1 MLDFANCI
9 DEHGP
14 IDILGEG
21 QQVVMA
27 TCGECRE
34 SFSRATRAC
43 PACGWEIPKQEIERL
58 EIVERERRMHS
69 DKASKKSILSDEPQT
84 LKVDTVYVA
93 RHVKPGSPDSL
104 RVQYRCGAGM
114 YREWICLDHEGFAG
128 VKAKKWIR
136 ERRLTEFTVSE
147 ALNNMF
153 LSQSILE
160 YTKTITIKKIGKHYE
175 IIAYNQPLTE
185 ELI

>member
-1 MLDFANCI
+1 MLDFTSCI

-14 IDILGEG
+14 RDLLGEG
-21 QQVVMA
+21 GQVVMA
-27 TCGECRE
+27 ICGKCRE
-34 SFSRATRAC
+34 SFSRATRTC

-58 EIVERERRMHS
+58 EVVERERRMHS
-69 DKASKKSILSDEPQT
+69 DKASGKSILSDEPQI

-128 VKAKKWIR
+128 TKAKKWWR
-136 ERRLTEFTVSE
+136 ERVGDSSGVTVND

-175 IIAYNQPLTE
+175 IIAYNQPLVGD
-185 ELI
+185 

>member
-1 MLDFANCI
+1 
-9 DEHGP
+9 
-14 IDILGEG
+14 
-21 QQVVMA
+21 
-27 TCGECRE
+27 
-34 SFSRATRAC
+34 
-43 PACGWEIPKQEIERL
+43 
-58 EIVERERRMHS
+58 MHS
-69 DKASKKSILSDEPQT
+69 DKASGKSILSDEPQI

-128 VKAKKWIR
+128 TKAKKWWR
-136 ERRLTEFTVSE
+136 ERVGDSSGVTVND

-175 IIAYNQPLTE
+175 IIAYNQPLVGD
-185 ELI
+185 